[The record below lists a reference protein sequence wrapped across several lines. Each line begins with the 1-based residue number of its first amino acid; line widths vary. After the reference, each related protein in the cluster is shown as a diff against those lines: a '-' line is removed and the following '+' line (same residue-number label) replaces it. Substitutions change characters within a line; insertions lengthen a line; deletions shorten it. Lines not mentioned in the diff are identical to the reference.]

1 MIAFARSRGFSVFHL
16 FDVIGPSSTI
26 GLFFG
31 RVANFINQELYGKP
45 TDFALGVIF
54 PITGDG
60 IPRHP
65 SQLYEGILEGLVLFA
80 ILRYLTHSRKM
91 FAQPGFVAGAFVCG
105 YAIARI
111 AVEFVRLPDPQIGYL
126 LGGWLTMGMVLSLPF
141 IAIGFLAQAIDG
153 ALGMAFGVITNTML
167 VGVVQ
172 GRSDAANNGNG
183 RFRSKRLQRN
193 PIRQRSPRHVAHH
206 QKQLIVVLAKI
217 INRHNRPV
225 LQRGHRPR
233 LSFKS
238 LTKLRLIFVD
248 KRQHF
253 QRHLTAKARIMRQ
266 VDRRHATIR
275 DLRFNFV
282 AVKRCLICHKPA
294 SIPLFYRHN
303 VVHP

>member
-1 MIAFARSRGFSVFHL
+1 MSFAMLAGAIAFPQIDPVALSVGPLSVHWYGLAYVAGFLFAWWYARRLVSNISLWPRHKMDNLPIHPVDIDDFLVWAVIGIILGGRLGYVLFYELSTYLENPLRVFMLWQGGMSFHGGLTGCILAMIAFARSRGFSVFHL

-65 SQLYEGILEGLVLFA
+65 SQLYEGILEGLVLFV
-80 ILRYLTHSRKM
+80 ILRYLSHSRKM

-141 IAIGFLAQAIDG
+141 IAIGLWS
-153 ALGMAFGVITNTML
+153 MVTSRN
-167 VGVVQ
+167 
-172 GRSDAANNGNG
+172 REPS
-183 RFRSKRLQRN
+183 FR
-193 PIRQRSPRHVAHH
+193 
-206 QKQLIVVLAKI
+206 
-217 INRHNRPV
+217 
-225 LQRGHRPR
+225 
-233 LSFKS
+233 
-238 LTKLRLIFVD
+238 
-248 KRQHF
+248 
-253 QRHLTAKARIMRQ
+253 
-266 VDRRHATIR
+266 
-275 DLRFNFV
+275 
-282 AVKRCLICHKPA
+282 PA
-294 SIPLFYRHN
+294 PQDSE
-303 VVHP
+303 